1 MFAGIVAVLTR
12 PPEGFHAPGTEIF
25 DYTETCL
32 IGSGDLCLTR
42 ITFWMLMS
50 AVIITALFV
59 VAFRRPQIVPRGLQN
74 AMEALVDFIRN
85 GIVLEVMGREGLP
98 FLPFLTSLFVFIW
111 VNNLYGIIPGINF
124 PTTARMAIPIFLAI
138 VVWFVFNIVGIVKQ
152 GGLHYVRNTLFPPG
166 VPTPIYVLYTPI
178 EFVSVFIL
186 RPLTLSVRL
195 TANMMA
201 GHLMLTIF
209 FVATWYLQWK
219 LVSIPVAA
227 LSFTLGTLITAF
239 EVLVGV
245 LQAYIFTIL
254 TAVYIAGAIHPEH

>member
-1 MFAGIVAVLTR
+1 MLFGILALSK
-12 PPEGFHAPGTEIF
+12 PPEGFKAPGTEIF
-25 DYTETCL
+25 DYTKTCL
-32 IGSGDLCLTR
+32 FGNGSYCVTKV
-42 ITFWMLMS
+42 TFWMLMS

-59 VAFRRPQIVPRGLQN
+59 VAFRKPQIVPKGLQN
-74 AMEALVDFIRN
+74 MVESLIDFIRN
-85 GIVLEVMGREGLP
+85 GIVMEVMGREGLP
-98 FLPFLTSLFVFIW
+98 FLPFLTSLFIFVWI
-111 VNNLYGIIPGINF
+111 NNLYGIIPGIFF
-124 PTTARMAIPIFLAI
+124 PTTGRMAIPLFLAI
-138 VVWFVFNIVGIVKQ
+138 LVWFVFNTVGVVKQ
-152 GGLHYVRNTLFPPG
+152 GGLHYLKNTLFPPG
-166 VPTPIYVLYTPI
+166 VPKPIYILYTPI

-227 LSFTLGTLITAF
+227 LSFTLGTFITAF

-254 TAVYIAGAIHPEH
+254 TAVYIAGAMHPEH

>member
-1 MFAGIVAVLTR
+1 MLAPLVVALTR
-12 PPEGFHAPGTEIF
+12 PPEGFQPPGTEIF
-25 DYTETCL
+25 DYTDTCL
-32 IGSGDLCLTR
+32 IGSGNLCVTR

-50 AVIITALFV
+50 AVIVSAIFV

-74 AMEALVDFIRN
+74 AVESLVDFIRS

-124 PTTARMAIPIFLAI
+124 PTTARMAIPLFLA
-138 VVWFVFNIVGIVKQ
+138 VLVWFTFNIVGIAKQ
-152 GGLHYVRNTLFPPG
+152 GGFHYLKNTLFPPG
-166 VPTPIYVLYTPI
+166 VPTPIYILYTPI